1 MTCGN
6 FVAASG
12 FLSCGMHEGSSYPTR
27 DRTGPCI
34 GSMGFYLLDNQGS
47 PSSKLENISR
57 SLSSSLLC
65 CYLLSVSINLSFL
78 DIA

>member
-47 PSSKLENISR
+47 PSSKL
-57 SLSSSLLC
+57 
-65 CYLLSVSINLSFL
+65 
-78 DIA
+78 